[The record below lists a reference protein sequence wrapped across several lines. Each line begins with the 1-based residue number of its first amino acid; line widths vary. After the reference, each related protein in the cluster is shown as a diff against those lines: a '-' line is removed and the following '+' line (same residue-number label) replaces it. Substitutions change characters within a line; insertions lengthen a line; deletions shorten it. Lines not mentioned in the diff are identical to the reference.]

1 MIVVA
6 QPHFVVSIKRWWFY
20 RIQVF
25 KIALQGFGTL
35 EGLIKFTESLRLR
48 VWGVVKLWKSRVS
61 LGEYFFKVLE
71 SPLGLWKSLLP
82 RVFEFSKWIIF
93 LKKKQPSYLSNQKL
107 FSFKINLLNIHN
119 QKLSLFEIQ
128 PSYPSNQSFSLF
140 EIQPYYLSN
149 QSFSLS
155 NSNLITLFSKKFMDR
170 SNSVNF
176 PF

>member
-93 LKKKQPSYLSNQKL
+93 LKKKQLYTLVTKTFL
-107 FSFKINLLNIHN
+107 F
-119 QKLSLFEIQ
+119 Q
-128 PSYPSNQSFSLF
+128 NQSAQHP
-140 EIQPYYLSN
+140 QPKTFFF
-149 QSFSLS
+149 Q
-155 NSNLITLFSKKFMDR
+155 NSTFL
-170 SNSVNF
+170 
-176 PF
+176 P